1 VPRAELAGLLFSD
14 ADDPRADLRWHL
26 SYLRHSLPPPL
37 AGELQSEGALVR
49 MGGSVDAVVFA
60 EGARRVTAEPRQRDA
75 LNVLSLYRGDLCGS
89 LTASAS
95 PAFEGWLYAEQE
107 RLRRDFRLA
116 VISFSRW
123 ALDNSQARAA
133 VEPLS
138 RLVTVEPYFEEAHVL
153 LVRSLDQSGSP
164 RKAVDAYRRY
174 ERILRDELGASPDP
188 SVQAAFGAQSGA
200 AGRRLPYERFVSLDD
215 VTLHVVE
222 WAGGSP
228 AIVAIHG
235 SGMSAYSMAALGERL
250 SPEFRFTAVDLR
262 GSGFSDK
269 PPTGYSLDV
278 HAADVAALVE
288 SLEVGN
294 PVLLGFSIGGAVAT
308 LAAGRTSI
316 RGLIL
321 LDGVVGPEAFT
332 RNAAAQVV
340 EPIASIFDLTFGG
353 FDHYLREWRSV
364 SSHFSSD
371 AERLLEAM
379 VRFELAPVGG
389 GRLRRRGIRGA
400 LEETWRSA
408 AEVDSL
414 KALAEVACP
423 VLIVH
428 GKAPWIGGRPYFD
441 DEIVRKQQE
450 SARDATVLA
459 AQTSN
464 HPGLVRDPEPE
475 VIAGIK
481 RFVHGLDRC

>member
-1 VPRAELAGLLFSD
+1 
-14 ADDPRADLRWHL
+14 LR
-26 SYLRHSLPPPL
+26 
-37 AGELQSEGALVR
+37 SEGDLVR
-49 MGGSVDAVVFA
+49 LGGVIDAIEFA
-60 EGARRVTAEPRQRDA
+60 NGAKRVTAEPRQRDA
-75 LNVLSLYRGDLCGS
+75 LAVLALYRGDLCGG
-89 LTASAS
+89 LAASAS

-116 VISFSRW
+116 VVSFSAW
-123 ALDNSQARAA
+123 AVDNGQAREA

-138 RLVTVEPYFEEAHVL
+138 RLVTVEPYFEEGHVL
-153 LVRSLDQSGSP
+153 LVRSLERSGLP
-164 RKAVDAYRRY
+164 VKAREAYQRY
-174 ERILRDELGASPDP
+174 ERILCDELGASPDP
-188 SVQAAFGAQSGA
+188 AVQAAFGGQARQ
-200 AGRRLPYERFVSLDD
+200 AGRRLPSERFVSLDE

-222 WAGGSP
+222 RVGGDP
-228 AIVAIHG
+228 PIVAIHG

-250 SPEFRFTAVDLR
+250 SPEFRFVAVDLR

-269 PPTGYSLDV
+269 PATGYSVDI
-278 HAADVAALVE
+278 HAADVAALIE
-288 SLEVGN
+288 SLEVES

-308 LAAGRTSI
+308 LAAGRAGSL
-316 RGLIL
+316 GLVL

-353 FDHYLREWRSV
+353 FEQYLREWRSV

-389 GRLRRRGIRGA
+389 GRLRRRGIRAA

-408 AEVDSL
+408 AEIDSL
-414 KALAEVACP
+414 RALASLACP

-441 DEIVRKQQE
+441 DEIVRKQQNA
-450 SARDATVLA
+450 AREATVLVA
-459 AQTSN
+459 HNSN
-464 HPGLVRDPEPE
+464 HPGLVRDPEPT
-475 VIAGIK
+475 VIAGMK
-481 RFVHGLDRC
+481 RFIHRLPPGRTPTDR